1 MSFTRLLTPLRIN
14 LQPRRFLNL
23 QEYQSK
29 EIMAKHGLKIQK
41 FRVASSPDEA
51 EKVLKGSQPFD
62 CDEYVV
68 KAQVLTGGR
77 GKGYFKNSGM
87 KGGVKLTKDKIEACQ
102 FAR

>member
-1 MSFTRLLTPLRIN
+1 MMLTRLLTPLRAHF
-14 LQPRRFLNL
+14 QPRRFLNL

-29 EIMAKHGLKIQK
+29 EIMAKHGLTIQK

-51 EKVLKGSQPFD
+51 EKVLQGSDPFD
-62 CDEYVV
+62 CHEYVV

-87 KGGVKLTKDKIEACQ
+87 KGGVKLTRDKKEACQ